1 MPYKINWDKSGVV
14 IHFIGHVNDKELIS
28 MAAGLQ
34 GDPRFDELRYIV
46 ADYSCCTKFSV
57 TPEGLEYVIATSAA
71 SALSN
76 NKIRVA
82 IVSATPEIV
91 TAADL
96 FITSPLTLFPVRT
109 FQILEAAYKWLCI

>member
-1 MPYKINWDKSGVV
+1 
-14 IHFIGHVNDKELIS
+14 
-28 MAAGLQ
+28 MAACLQ

-57 TPEGLEYVIATSAA
+57 TQENLEYVIATSAA

-82 IVSATPEIV
+82 IISATPEIV
-91 TAADL
+91 TAADR
-96 FITSPLTLFPVRT
+96 FITSPLTVFPFRT
-109 FQILEAAYKWLCI
+109 FQKLEAAYKWLGIQNLSY